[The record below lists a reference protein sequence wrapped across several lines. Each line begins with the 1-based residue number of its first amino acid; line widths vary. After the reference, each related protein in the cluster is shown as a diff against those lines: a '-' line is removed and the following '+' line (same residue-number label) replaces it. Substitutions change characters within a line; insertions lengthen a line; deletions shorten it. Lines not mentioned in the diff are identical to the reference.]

1 MIPSQVGTSIGHTQ
15 GVSDD
20 LDTAARAFAAADAF
34 ERNAAE
40 LRAELRR
47 LRAAG
52 RTAPS
57 WGPRRELRAAL
68 PDALP
73 RIAAEAAF
81 LIAAAVF
88 VGVAGYG
95 AAAVV
100 VTMAVAWLVVLG
112 IESALLRARRETPEP
127 PVDEPAYDGEAFLEA
142 LRPSPS
148 ARSRSSSALR

>member
-1 MIPSQVGTSIGHTQ
+1 VIRSQIGTAIGHTQ

-34 ERNAAE
+34 ERDAAE

-57 WGPRRELRAAL
+57 WGHRWELRASL
-68 PDALP
+68 PDAVP

-81 LIAAAVF
+81 LIAVAALI
-88 VGVAGYG
+88 GVAGYG

-100 VTMAVAWLVVLG
+100 VTMAAAWLVVLG
-112 IESALLRARRETPEP
+112 IESALLRFRHERPEP
-127 PVDEPAYDGEAFLEA
+127 PLEEPSYDGEAFLEA

>member
-1 MIPSQVGTSIGHTQ
+1 M
-15 GVSDD
+15 SDD
-20 LDTAARAFAAADAF
+20 LETAARAFAAADAL
-34 ERNAAE
+34 ERDAAE

-57 WGPRRELRAAL
+57 WGSRWELRASL

-81 LIAAAVF
+81 LIAVAVL

-95 AAAVV
+95 AIAVV
-100 VTMAVAWLVVLG
+100 VTMAAAWLVVLG
-112 IESALLRARRETPEP
+112 IESALLSARPEKPEP
-127 PVDEPAYDGEAFLEA
+127 PLDEPSYEGEAFLEA
-142 LRPSPS
+142 LRPRAPARDS
-148 ARSRSSSALR
+148 ART

>member
-1 MIPSQVGTSIGHTQ
+1 M
-15 GVSDD
+15 SDD

-34 ERNAAE
+34 EQDAAE

-57 WGPRRELRAAL
+57 WGARWERRSVL
-68 PDALP
+68 PDAVP

-81 LIAAAVF
+81 LIAVAVF
-88 VGVAGYG
+88 LGVAGYG
-95 AAAVV
+95 AVAVV
-100 VTMAVAWLVVLG
+100 LAMAVAWLVVIA
-112 IESALLRARRETPEP
+112 IESVLLRERRATEEP
-127 PVDEPAYDGEAFLEA
+127 PEEPGPDGEAFLEA

>member
-1 MIPSQVGTSIGHTQ
+1 MSETRSEA
-15 GVSDD
+15 DE
-20 LDTAARAFAAADAF
+20 LDAALQAFAAADAF
-34 ERNAAE
+34 ERDAAE

-57 WGPRRELRAAL
+57 WGSRWEPRAAL
-68 PDALP
+68 PDAVP

-95 AAAVV
+95 GVTVV
-100 VTMAVAWLVVLG
+100 LTMAAAWLVVLG
-112 IESALLRARRETPEP
+112 IESVLLRERRAAAEQPSPEP
-127 PVDEPAYDGEAFLEA
+127 SPEGEAFLEA